1 MPRLGLIFPH
11 LASADGC
18 NERRCCRQAAD
29 SICPPSARFFSGSSQ
44 HCLQYNPSAEL
55 IAGWP
60 SSPNFTLEASFAGL
74 FGANLP
80 PVAAPPQCNPSA
92 RFRTTIAGCSPLH
105 RSQ

>member
-1 MPRLGLIFPH
+1 MPRLGLIFLH
-11 LASADGC
+11 LAIADGC

-60 SSPNFTLEASFAGL
+60 SSPNFTLEASFARLVRGKL
-74 FGANLP
+74 TARR
-80 PVAAPPQCNPSA
+80 SA
-92 RFRTTIAGCSPLH
+92 TSMQPIGPLSDDH
-105 RSQ
+105 CRL